1 MTIDI
6 IATFQ
11 VDPRNL
17 EPFEVVMAHVRPV
30 MMEDPGC
37 LRYDLQR
44 AGKDSSTYVLLERYS
59 DRESL
64 QRHTESEAF
73 RGLEAQL
80 RGLLTAAPEIQVL
93 RAVGEQV

>member
-1 MTIDI
+1 MTINI
-6 IATFQ
+6 VATFQ
-11 VDPRNL
+11 VDPRKH
-17 EPFEVVMAHVRPV
+17 EEFESVMAHVRPV

-44 AGKDSSTYVLLERYS
+44 AGKDSSTYVLLETYS

-64 QRHTESEAF
+64 KRHAESEAF

-80 RGLLTAAPEIQVL
+80 RDVLTAAPEINVL
-93 RAVGEQV
+93 RPVGEQV

>member
-1 MTIDI
+1 MTINI
-6 IATFQ
+6 VATFQ

-17 EPFEVVMAHVRPV
+17 EAFEAVMAHVRPL

-44 AGKDSSTYVLLERYS
+44 AGRDSSTYVLLETYS

-64 QRHTESEAF
+64 TRHAQSEAF
-73 RGLEAQL
+73 RGLEVQL
-80 RGLLTAAPEIQVL
+80 RDLLTAAPEIQVL

>member
-1 MTIDI
+1 MTVSIVV
-6 IATFQ
+6 TFQ
-11 VDPRNL
+11 VDPL
-17 EPFEVVMAHVRPV
+17 KHEAFEAVMARVRPA

-44 AGKDSSTYVLLERYS
+44 AGKDSSTYVLLEAYS

-64 QRHTESEAF
+64 KRHTESEAF

-80 RGLLTAAPEIQVL
+80 RDVLTAAPEMNVL
-93 RAVGEQV
+93 RPVGEQV